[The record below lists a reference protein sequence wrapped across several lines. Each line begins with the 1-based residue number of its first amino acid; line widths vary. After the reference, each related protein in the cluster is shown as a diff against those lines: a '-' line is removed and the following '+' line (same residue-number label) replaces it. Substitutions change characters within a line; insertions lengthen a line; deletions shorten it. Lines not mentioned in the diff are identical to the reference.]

1 MGLKNVT
8 DFKKLVNMPEGYLE
22 LEPGPLS
29 DKEIKEIKNTY
40 ELNPEPTGMEAL
52 YKKIPTNMRIFGENL
67 FGSTDPITQKDF
79 TNNELIQIIAL
90 KKQQEK
96 VNKAKQ
102 KLLEKTVKEQDPIA
116 LREGKVDPLLSNM
129 LSSFRKSTGKTSVK
143 PYDIVGVDQSWFNAI
158 PRSFTDPSYNVATT
172 LGKYNTYDENGNVR
186 VEDTYNFN
194 KKIRDKILGTG
205 LGSKIGRSLFSPELA
220 GEVLANA
227 IGTEDRPVNFVIKKK
242 IAPLAAKWGNH
253 GTT

>member
-1 MGLKNVT
+1 MGFKNAT

-29 DKEIKEIKNTY
+29 DKELKRIKDTY

-79 TNNELIQIIAL
+79 TNDELIQIIAL
-90 KKQQEK
+90 KRGQEK

-102 KLLEKTVKEQDPIA
+102 KLLEDAVKEQDPIA
-116 LREGKVDPLLSNM
+116 LREGKVDPQLSDM
-129 LSSFRKSTGKTSVK
+129 LSSFKKTTGKTAVK
-143 PYDIVGVDQSWFNAI
+143 PYDTVGVDQTWYNAI

-172 LGKYNTYDENGNVR
+172 LGKYNTYDEDGNVR
-186 VEDTYNFN
+186 VKDTYNFN
-194 KKIRDKILGTG
+194 KKIRDKILGTS

-242 IAPLAAKWGNH
+242 PAPLAAK
-253 GTT
+253 